1 MTQQRLRETESR
13 EKAANMESTVAQIVA
28 AEKETTEKK
37 VRQELANELKKMV
50 ELKRDNEM
58 LKVGGSQLGS
68 NYQTQ

>member
-13 EKAANMESTVAQIVA
+13 EKAANMENTVAQIVA

-37 VRQELANELKKMV
+37 VRQELANELKKMI

-58 LKVGGSQLGS
+58 LKVGGAQLGS